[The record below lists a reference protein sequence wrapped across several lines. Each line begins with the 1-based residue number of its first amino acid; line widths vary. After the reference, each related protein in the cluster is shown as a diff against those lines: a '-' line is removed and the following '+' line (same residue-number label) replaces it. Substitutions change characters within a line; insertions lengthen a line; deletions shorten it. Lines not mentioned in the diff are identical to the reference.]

1 MARRYRTACGDILV
15 LHFSCFQIYRDNA
28 AYRAGN
34 RQGDKVYP
42 TERNVFERR
51 ESGEYQ
57 KREQHLHE
65 SAYRAFDK
73 SVLWIFER
81 KHHAYEQG

>member
-1 MARRYRTACGDILV
+1 MQCDIV
-15 LHFSCFQIYRDNA
+15 KSCFFRFYVDRDYA
-28 AYRAGN
+28 AYRTGN

-57 KREQHLHE
+57 KREQHIYE

-73 SVLWIFER
+73 SVLRIFER